1 MLHIVTGELIF
12 PKVAA
17 RAVLDLKAWLEP
29 RRGSKIG
36 RNKEIREKGPP
47 DG

>member
-1 MLHIVTGELIF
+1 MLHIVTGEPIF

-17 RAVLDLKAWLEP
+17 GAVLDLKAWLEP
-29 RRGSKIG
+29 RRGSKTG
-36 RNKEIREKGPP
+36 RNKEIRDNRPP

>member
-1 MLHIVTGELIF
+1 MLHIFTGEPIF

-17 RAVLDLKAWLEP
+17 GAVLDLKAWLEP
-29 RRGSKIG
+29 RRGPKIG
-36 RNKEIREKGPP
+36 PNKEIREKGPP